1 MKDVLKSH
9 KRREL
14 KKQDNGWVQPATI
27 RSALLVLRLIEVV
40 ARIINRLF

>member
-9 KRREL
+9 KRRESR
-14 KKQDNGWVQPATI
+14 KQGIGWVHPTTI
-27 RSALLVLRLIEVV
+27 RAALLVLRLVEVV

>member
-14 KKQDNGWVQPATI
+14 KKQGSGWFSPATI
-27 RSALLVLRLIEVV
+27 RTALLVLRLIEVV